1 MSMRLALYWAPE
13 VSDPLHAAASAWLG
27 RDAETGAALPQP
39 GVPGLDLH
47 ALTADARRYGFHAT
61 LKPPFHLATSYA
73 AARAAAAELAAAVP
87 PFALP
92 PLRIADL
99 DGFLALR
106 VCEPCPALHA
116 FADACVR
123 QLDAHRAPPAEA
135 ELARRRPERL
145 SARQRGYLEAWGYPH
160 VFEEWR
166 FHLTLS
172 CRLSGEQRPVLH
184 AAANAVLAEAAGR
197 PRVVRELCLFTQAA
211 SGAPFLIAERL
222 PLMGQGKDQAFP
234 PNVLNLRPL

>member
-13 VSDPLHAAASAWLG
+13 LSDPLHAAASAWLG
-27 RDAETGAALPQP
+27 RDAETGAPLPQP
-39 GVPGLDLH
+39 ELPGLDLP

-61 LKPPFHLATSYA
+61 LKPPFHLATTYA
-73 AARAAAAELAAAVP
+73 AARAAAVELAAATR

-92 PLRIADL
+92 PLRVADL

-106 VCEPCPALHA
+106 ESEPCPELHI

-123 QLDAHRAPPAEA
+123 ALDAHRAPPTEA
-135 ELARRRPERL
+135 EIARRRPERL
-145 SARQRGYLEAWGYPH
+145 SARQRDYLEAWGYPH

-172 CRLSGEQRPVLH
+172 CRLATEQMALVRP
-184 AAANAVLAEAAGR
+184 AAEAAVAEAAWR
-197 PRVVRELCLFTQAA
+197 PRLVRQLCLFTQVEPGA
-211 SGAPFLIAERL
+211 SFLVAERL
-222 PLMGQGKDQAFP
+222 PLLG
-234 PNVLNLRPL
+234 